1 MLKEAKI
8 GKKTK
13 KTRRN
18 QPKNKRYLK
27 NSFIKKSVNIY
38 IENVEKQ
45 IKNNKNKKISRND
58 QKKYIHFL

>member
-45 IKNNKNKKISRND
+45 IKNNKNKK
-58 QKKYIHFL
+58 